1 MHAIVPQ
8 LLLYFPA
15 THAEQE
21 ALPSG
26 EARLPGQAVHAPEP
40 VLFLN
45 VWLAQ
50 AVHGPPFGPGYPALH
65 MQFVKRILAVTA
77 EFESTGQAVQAALP
91 VPVL

>member
-21 ALPSG
+21 APPRD
-26 EARLPGQAVHAPEP
+26 EARPPGQAVHAPKP

-45 VWLAQ
+45 VCLAQ
-50 AVHGPPFGPGYPALH
+50 AVHGPPFGPGYPVSH
-65 MQFVKRILAVTA
+65 MQFVTRILAVTS
-77 EFESTGQAVQAALP
+77 EVEDSGQAMQATLP
-91 VPVL
+91 VPGL